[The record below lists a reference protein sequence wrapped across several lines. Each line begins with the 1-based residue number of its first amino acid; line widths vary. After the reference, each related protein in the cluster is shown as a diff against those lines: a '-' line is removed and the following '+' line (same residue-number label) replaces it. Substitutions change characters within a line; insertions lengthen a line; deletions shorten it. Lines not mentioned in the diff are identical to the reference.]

1 MLFDH
6 NPQPMWIYAQDS
18 LAFLAVNDSAMKHY
32 GYGHAEFLAMTLK
45 DIRPAE
51 DVSMLLQE
59 SIEQRSGFKPMR
71 RYRHLKKNGDMINVE
86 LSAHD
91 IEFAGQAARLVLI
104 RDITS
109 RLKLEDRLQSD
120 QSFIESV
127 LDTIPDGLVACDL
140 DGQLTLFNIGVC
152 EMLGLADYDM
162 ASAGLNQVN
171 GLRDPAT
178 GKILEPQAQ
187 PLSLALNGQ
196 EVRNMEML
204 IGGEDGAPLRHLLV
218 NAEPI
223 ISKGG
228 KLEGAVTLLRDISAL
243 KQSEKRFQDLFEHA
257 VEGFFRT
264 TIEGHFVIANPACAR
279 ILGYDSPE
287 QLIDSGAQP
296 VSDFYIEKADR
307 SLLLDTLKSQ
317 GVVRNQRLQL
327 RRRDGEIIWVN
338 ENVRAVTDAA
348 GVLVGLEGSI
358 EDVSAEV
365 RAEFALRSSEERYA
379 RATNGSND
387 GLWDWNPQ
395 SGEMYFS
402 PRWKEQLGFAPD
414 ELEANIDAWLNR
426 VHPDDRSMIE
436 GAIETHR
443 AGHTTHIEVEYRLR
457 HRDGLYRWML
467 VRGVRSR
474 SKVDGIERIAGS
486 QTEITVR
493 KRAEERLQHDALH
506 DNLTG
511 LPNRALLLDRIKQAV
526 RLNRRDPSKKFAVL
540 YLDLDRFKLVN
551 DSLGHAA
558 GDELLIE
565 ICRRWR
571 GQVREHDTLARVGGD
586 EFVLLFENLHDVTE
600 VRRKAEQLLEVLE
613 APIRLAGQDVVVGSS
628 IGFVFADDGEY
639 TSEDL
644 LRNADTA
651 MYRAKMTGRN
661 CAVLFDESMHENSMR
676 TFELE
681 KDLRAAIGTD
691 QLCLHYQP
699 ITRLDDREVTGY
711 EALLRWM
718 HPVKGLIAPMEFIPL
733 AEETGLIIELDM
745 SVVRMACNQL
755 MAWRSDKQVNDQLT
769 MSVNLSAK
777 QLGMVELPDRIR
789 NILVET
795 GVPGSALKLEVTE
808 TAIIENLDTAHDIIL
823 RLQKMEVGVVLDDFG
838 TGYSSLSHLYRFPF
852 DGIKVDQSFVRQLGN
867 SRNAEHVMDLIRL
880 LGEKM
885 CISIVPE
892 GIETED
898 QLSRLRELG
907 FIHAQG
913 FLFGRPQ
920 TPENTMGPIP
930 PASPDCI

>member
-6 NPQPMWIYAQDS
+6 NPQPMWIYAADS
-18 LAFLAVNDSAMKHY
+18 LAFLAVNDAALKHY
-32 GYGHAEFLAMTLK
+32 GYGRDQFLAMTLK

-51 DVSMLLQE
+51 DVSLLLQE
-59 SIEQRSGFKPMR
+59 SSEHRPGLGPMR
-71 RYRHLKKNGDMINVE
+71 RYRHLKKNGEIIHVE

-91 IEFAGQAARLVLI
+91 IEFTGLAARLVLI
-104 RDITS
+104 RDITN
-109 RLKLEDRLQSD
+109 RLQLEARLQHD

-140 DGQLTLFNIGVC
+140 DGQLTLFNLGVC
-152 EMLGLADYDM
+152 EMLGLPDYDI
-162 ASAGLNQVN
+162 ASAGLRQVN
-171 GLRDPAT
+171 SLCDPLS
-178 GKILEPQAQ
+178 GIVLSPEDQ
-187 PLSLALNGQ
+187 PLWRAMNGI
-196 EVRNMEML
+196 EVRNVEMQM
-204 IGGEDGAPLRHLLV
+204 GGKDDVPLRHLLV

-223 ISKGG
+223 INKGG
-228 KLEGAVTLLRDISAL
+228 KLEGAVTLLRDISAF
-243 KQSEKRFQDLFEHA
+243 KQSEKRYQDLFEYA

-264 TIEGHFVIANPACAR
+264 TIDGRFVIANPACAR

-287 QLIDSGAQP
+287 QLMGSGAP
-296 VSDFYIEKADR
+296 NVSDFYITSGDR
-307 SLLLDTLKSQ
+307 SLLLDTLSSD
-317 GVVRNQRLQL
+317 GVIRNQHLQL

-338 ENVRAVTDAA
+338 ENVRAVTDDT
-348 GVLVGLEGSI
+348 GELVGLEGSI

-365 RAEFALRSSEERYA
+365 RAGLATRSSEERYA

-387 GLWDWNPQ
+387 GLWDWNPE

-402 PRWKEQLGFAPD
+402 PRWKSQLGFVAS
-414 ELEANIDAWLNR
+414 ELEANIDSWLNR
-426 VHPDDRSMIE
+426 VHPDDRNMLE
-436 GAIETHR
+436 GAIEAHR
-443 AGHTTHIEVEYRLR
+443 TGHTTHIEVEHRLR
-457 HRDGLYRWML
+457 HKDGLYRWML
-467 VRGVRSR
+467 VRGVRSC
-474 SKVDGIERIAGS
+474 SEVDGIERIAGS

-493 KRAEERLQHDALH
+493 KRAEERLQHDAFH

-511 LPNRALLLDRIKQAV
+511 LPNRALLHDRIQQAV

-586 EFVLLFENLHDVTE
+586 EFVMLFENLHNVSE
-600 VRRKAEQLLEVLE
+600 VRCKAEQLLEVLRL
-613 APIRLAGQDVVVGSS
+613 PVRLAGQDVVVGSS
-628 IGFVFADDGEY
+628 IGFVFADEGEY
-639 TSEDL
+639 SSEDL
-644 LRNADTA
+644 LRNADMA

-661 CAVLFDESMHENSMR
+661 CAVLFEESMHETSLR

-681 KDLRAAIGTD
+681 KDLRAAIGTE
-691 QLCLHYQP
+691 QLRLHYQP

-718 HPVKGLIAPMEFIPL
+718 HPSKGLIAPMEFIPL

-755 MAWRSDKQVNDQLT
+755 MNWRRDEQVHDQLT

-777 QLGMVELPDRIR
+777 QLGVIELPDRIR
-789 NILVET
+789 EILAET
-795 GVPGSALKLEVTE
+795 GMPASALKLEVTE
-808 TAIIENLDTAHDIIL
+808 TAIIENLDTAHDIIT
-823 RLQKMEVGVVLDDFG
+823 RLKSLGVGVVLDDFG

-852 DGIKVDQSFVRQLGN
+852 DGIKVDQSFVRELGN
-867 SRNAEHVMDLIRL
+867 SRNAEHIMDLMRL
-880 LGEKM
+880 LGEKL

-898 QLSRLRELG
+898 QLNWLRELG
-907 FIHAQG
+907 FVHAQG
-913 FLFGRPQ
+913 YLFGRPQ
-920 TPENTMGPIP
+920 TPENTMDSTPTP
-930 PASPDCI
+930 HVD